1 MAHREAMSD
10 AFISDGDGK
19 SPRTG
24 ALLPGALAVFAFAEL
39 GGLALLALRHEG
51 EPRLLAALLAL
62 VALPIFV
69 AAVRLRRFV
78 RERDG
83 LAEDLHRTVLSL
95 EAERA
100 RALQVAHR
108 DGPTGLPNRTLFNQL
123 ADVALAGAVSG
134 EPVAI
139 LLLDL
144 DNFRRI
150 NDRWGHAAG
159 DALVGEVARR
169 MAQALARPDSVARLG
184 GDDFAIL
191 LLKEDLSDGLQ
202 EVTGR
207 IFAEIRRPFDLL
219 GTPVHLAASIGVALA
234 PDCGTERAALLR
246 KADAALYRAKREGGD
261 RCRVFM
267 PSMDEANELRTAL
280 EADLRVAVA
289 TGAGLGVHFQPV
301 VDCSRHRVVGLEAF
315 VRWHHPTRGWVPPA
329 LFIPVAED
337 AGLAVT
343 LGEWVLAEAC
353 KVANEWPGLA
363 VAVNLSAAQLR
374 DPNLAMSFARIVRAA
389 GVDPEQIELD
399 VGESV
404 LFAETSRAA
413 LGRLRAEGFRIA
425 LDDFGCGR
433 PVLKQLRGREL
444 DKIKIDGS
452 YIHGLGFAADA
463 SAAVASVLRLGRAM
477 GVEVSAECVETREQ
491 ERFLRDAGCERLQG
505 FLFSRAVP
513 AHHLRGALA
522 SYRNEEAA

>member
-1 MAHREAMSD
+1 MSD
-10 AFISDGDGK
+10 SFICDGE
-19 SPRTG
+19 SPTG
-24 ALLPGALAVFAFAEL
+24 GVMLAGVVMALALIEF
-39 GGLALLALRHEG
+39 GGLVLLALLHEG
-51 EPRLLAALLAL
+51 EARLLALSLAL
-62 VALPIFV
+62 VALPISG
-69 AAVRLRRFV
+69 AAMRLYFCLRRYG
-78 RERDG
+78 G
-83 LAEDLHRTVLSL
+83 LAEDLNRTVLSL

-100 RALQVAHR
+100 RALQIAHR

-123 ADVALAGAVSG
+123 ADMALAEAAGG

-144 DNFRRI
+144 DGFRRI

-159 DALVGEVARR
+159 DALIAEVARR
-169 MAQALARPDSVARLG
+169 LGQALPRPDSIARLG

-191 LLKEDLSDGLQ
+191 LLNDDLAEGLG
-202 EVTGR
+202 EVTSR

-219 GTPVHLAASIGVALA
+219 GSPVHLSASIGVALA
-234 PDCGTERAALLR
+234 PDGGTDRAGLLR

-261 RCRVFM
+261 RSRVFT
-267 PSMDEANELRTAL
+267 PEMDETNELRTAL

-315 VRWHHPTRGWVPPA
+315 VRWHHPTRGWVPPP

-343 LGEWVLAEAC
+343 LGEWVLTEAC
-353 KVANEWPGLA
+353 KVAKEWPKLA

-374 DPNLAMSFARIVRAA
+374 DPDLAASFARIARAA
-389 GVDPEQIELD
+389 GVDPAQVELD

-404 LFAETSRAA
+404 LFAEASRGA
-413 LGRLRAEGFRIA
+413 LARLRVEGFRIA

-433 PVLKQLRGREL
+433 PVLKQLHGREL

-477 GVEVSAECVETREQ
+477 GIEVSAECVETREQ
-491 ERFLRDAGCERLQG
+491 EQFLRDAGCERLQG

-522 SYRNEEAA
+522 SYRHEEAA